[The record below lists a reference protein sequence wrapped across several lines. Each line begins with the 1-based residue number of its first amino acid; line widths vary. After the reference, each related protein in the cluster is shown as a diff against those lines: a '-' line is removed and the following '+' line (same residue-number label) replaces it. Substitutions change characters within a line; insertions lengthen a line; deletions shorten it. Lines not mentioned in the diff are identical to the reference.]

1 MLRGLIYSI
10 ISAACFGTLPVLGK
24 LGYELGMQTF
34 ELLAFRYGSAA
45 LLLGCWLAV
54 TRPSAL
60 RIGPRTLAKTAL
72 LGLCIYP
79 IQSTCFL
86 SALKYIPASTTS
98 LIFYLYPATVA
109 LASMV
114 VLRQR
119 PTRAVWASVGMV
131 VSGCALVFLNA
142 FMRHADLLGVLFAL
156 GAMGMYTT
164 YLLVAQ
170 VVLKGEPRMTVV
182 FYTIAFAASV
192 FTASAWPLDLGAFT
206 PARAAVAVSLGLVP
220 TVLAVTL
227 LYAAIEFVGSTL
239 VSIFSALEPVFTLA
253 LAVCLLGEPVAL
265 WQMAGALLIVAGIV
279 LPNLSQARR
288 GAALPPQSPP
298 PPIMG
303 S

>member
-24 LGYELGMQTF
+24 LGYGLGMQTF

-45 LLLGCWLAV
+45 LLLGGWLAL

-60 RIGPRTLAKTAL
+60 RVGPRTLAKAAL

-79 IQSTCFL
+79 VQSTCFL
-86 SALKYIPASTTS
+86 SSLKYIPASTTS
-98 LIFYLYPATVA
+98 LIFYLYPAMVA

-114 VLRQR
+114 FFRQR
-119 PTRAVWASVGMV
+119 PTRAVWVSVGLV
-131 VSGCALVFLNA
+131 VGGCALVFLNA
-142 FMRHADLLGVLFAL
+142 FMRHADLAGVLFAL
-156 GAMGMYTT
+156 GAMGMYSM

-170 VVLKGEPRMTVV
+170 AVLKGEPRMAVV
-182 FYTIAFAASV
+182 LYTIAFAALV
-192 FTASAWPLDLGAFT
+192 FTAVAWPLDLTAFT

-227 LYAAIEFVGSTL
+227 LYAAIECVGSTL

-253 LAVCLLGEPVAL
+253 LAVGLLGEPVAL

-288 GAALPPQSPP
+288 GAALSPQSPP
-298 PPIMG
+298 PPVIG